1 MQGLQLRSTFS
12 VSWSYEELE
21 VLKQGLVR
29 YANEP
34 NMLKYVKVAAMLP
47 DKTVR
52 DVAMRCRWM
61 TKKETG
67 KRRKSEDFLIGKKM
81 KDRKDKLIGSSS
93 VAFLHQSRS
102 KDESAY
108 SSMRQNGN
116 NSSSFLCGATSLID
130 SRTRKLL
137 DDNIKILQQI
147 AANLN
152 YNEIHNNND
161 LFCRSK
167 QNLAAILNRM
177 NGMAGIMSQMPP
189 LPVNIDDNLM
199 SLLPCITHTVGH
211 NILDEGQCHNLAH
224 FSVHANKKDWRTPS
238 RKWYIWFHLP
248 LPHDKDAT
256 PTNQLLQL
264 VHEMELA
271 IYMTFN

>member
-1 MQGLQLRSTFS
+1 MTTGNSSMLNIISSLMSTSNSPGTVLDQMQGLQLRSTFS

-61 TKKETG
+61 TVSRFYFASINRALKMQKKETG

-116 NSSSFLCGATSLID
+116 NSSSFLCG
-130 SRTRKLL
+130 
-137 DDNIKILQQI
+137 DNSS
-147 AANLN
+147 
-152 YNEIHNNND
+152 Y
-161 LFCRSK
+161 
-167 QNLAAILNRM
+167 
-177 NGMAGIMSQMPP
+177 
-189 LPVNIDDNLM
+189 
-199 SLLPCITHTVGH
+199 
-211 NILDEGQCHNLAH
+211 GQ
-224 FSVHANKKDWRTPS
+224 
-238 RKWYIWFHLP
+238 
-248 LPHDKDAT
+248 
-256 PTNQLLQL
+256 
-264 VHEMELA
+264 
-271 IYMTFN
+271 

>member
-34 NMLKYVKVAAMLP
+34 NMLKYVKIAAMLP

-61 TKKETG
+61 TKEND
-67 KRRKSEDFLIGKKM
+67 KRRKPEGFLIRKKI
-81 KDRKDKLIGSSS
+81 KGRKDKLIGSSS
-93 VAFLHQSRS
+93 VAFLHQSQS
-102 KDESAY
+102 KDQGAY

-116 NSSSFLCGATSLID
+116 NSAPFLCGATNLID
-130 SRTRKLL
+130 SRTQKLL

-147 AANLN
+147 AANLD
-152 YNEIHNNND
+152 YNEIRNNND
-161 LFCRSK
+161 LFSLSK
-167 QNLAAILNRM
+167 QNLTTILNRM

-189 LPVNIDDNLM
+189 LPVHINDNLM
-199 SLLPCITHTVGH
+199 SILPCITHEHTTI
-211 NILDEGQCHNLAH
+211 NRH
-224 FSVHANKKDWRTPS
+224 FKEEPIRW
-238 RKWYIWFHLP
+238 
-248 LPHDKDAT
+248 
-256 PTNQLLQL
+256 
-264 VHEMELA
+264 
-271 IYMTFN
+271 